1 MAIPRRLEYLKITS
15 VFPNKLFLCT
25 YVNRL
30 TIFAGWKLI
39 SLRYLDFDF
48 VKLYMRQ
55 IETTENTTLVFVSF
69 YIHFINLS
77 KIIFLFTVS
86 SAEIFSG
93 TMILHC
99 HFTFLKRINQQ
110 FAISFTIALTKINTM
125 QKLFIYLWSIMNI

>member
-25 YVNRL
+25 YVSRL

-77 KIIFLFTVS
+77 KIIFLFTVF

-110 FAISFTIALTKINTM
+110 FAINFTIALTKINTM
-125 QKLFIYLWSIMNI
+125 QKLFIYLWSIMDI

>member
-1 MAIPRRLEYLKITS
+1 MFSNERSSNVGGHSNTTIFVYIRQQVYYLCRLKID
-15 VFPNKLFLCT
+15 
-25 YVNRL
+25 
-30 TIFAGWKLI
+30 
-39 SLRYLDFDF
+39 LRYLDFDF

-86 SAEIFSG
+86 SVEIFSG

-110 FAISFTIALTKINTM
+110 FAINFTIALTKINTI
-125 QKLFIYLWSIMNI
+125 QKLFIYL

>member
-15 VFPNKLFLCT
+15 VFPNKIFLCT